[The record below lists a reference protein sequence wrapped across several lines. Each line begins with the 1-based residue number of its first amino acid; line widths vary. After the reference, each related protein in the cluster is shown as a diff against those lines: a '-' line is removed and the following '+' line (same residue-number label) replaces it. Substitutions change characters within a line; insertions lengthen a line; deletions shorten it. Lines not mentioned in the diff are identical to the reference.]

1 MLGSDGCIVGSR
13 MTVMTLDVGVEQH
26 IKLVGFTTSRN
37 MTLPSDSGDGFC
49 SDGEL

>member
-1 MLGSDGCIVGSR
+1 MLDSDIVGLR
-13 MTVMTLDVGVEQH
+13 MTIITLDVGVEQH

-37 MTLPSDSGDGFC
+37 RTLPSDFGYGFR